1 MTDLAAQRKR
11 RGKGSTATDQEHLEQ
26 HRVELTAF
34 CYRMLGSS
42 FEAEDAVQETML
54 RAWRGLDRFDG
65 RSSLRTWLYKIAT
78 NISIDMLK
86 GRQRRALPIDMGPS
100 SRADDTLAE
109 PLPEATWVEPVP
121 DGRVIPIGGDP
132 AEQVELKDSVR
143 LAFVTA
149 LQHLPPKQRTV
160 LILREVLRWS
170 AIEVAG
176 LLETTV
182 ASVNSALQRAR
193 ATLETIERDGGHQP
207 ERIGQDENALLARYV
222 DAFERYDIDS
232 FVSLLHE
239 DATQAM
245 PPYPMWLV
253 GPAEVSKWMLGPG
266 IGCKG
271 SRLVEVAVNGSVG
284 FAQWRPSES
293 GEGFD
298 AWSIHVP
305 EFSDGRVCRITY
317 FLDTNLFAQFGLPE
331 HLAE

>member
-1 MTDLAAQRKR
+1 MTDIAAGRTHK
-11 RGKGSTATDQEHLEQ
+11 AAADQDHLEQ
-26 HRVELTAF
+26 YRVELTAY
-34 CYRMLGSS
+34 CYRMLGSG

-54 RAWRGLDRFDG
+54 RAWRGLEQFDG

-78 NISIDMLK
+78 NICIDMLK
-86 GRQRRALPIDMGPS
+86 GRQRRALPVDMGPS
-100 SRADDTLAE
+100 SKADDTLAE
-109 PLPEATWVEPVP
+109 PLPEATWVEPIP

-132 AEQVELKDSVR
+132 AEQVELKDTVR

-149 LQHLPPKQRTV
+149 LQYLPPKQRTV

-176 LLETTV
+176 LLETSV

-193 ATLETIERDGGHQP
+193 ATLETKEEQ
-207 ERIGQDENALLARYV
+207 IGRPTEQIGKDEKKLLARYV

-253 GPAEVSKWMLGPG
+253 GQEEISRWMFGAG

-271 SRLVEVAVNGSVG
+271 SRLVPLDANGAPA
-284 FAQWRPSES
+284 FAQYRPSPDGGYEA
-293 GEGFD
+293 F
-298 AWSIHVP
+298 SIHVP
-305 EFSDGRVCRITY
+305 EFSDGRICRANY
-317 FLDTNLFAQFGLPE
+317 FLDTKLFALFGLPDRLE
-331 HLAE
+331 D